1 MTQRRDP
8 NLHLSFAYK
17 RLNRSSRAGCLA
29 RARRALHGENR
40 RLQRRYNASKLV
52 TKLFRAAHSQA
63 LGTQQF
69 GRLAKQKATCRLPWA
84 RSDYAVISHPAAEP
98 MQGVLLCFD
107 ISVRLFDE
115 DGCRMESCVLA
126 ALLYIDRPR
135 DGIHPHDCPNSSVLI
150 VNFLSVI
157 RSNIGFLVR
166 K

>member
-1 MTQRRDP
+1 
-8 NLHLSFAYK
+8 
-17 RLNRSSRAGCLA
+17 
-29 RARRALHGENR
+29 
-40 RLQRRYNASKLV
+40 

-84 RSDYAVISHPAAEP
+84 RGGHAVISHPAAEP
-98 MQGVLLCFD
+98 IQGVLLCFD

-115 DGCRMESCVLA
+115 NGGRMESCGLA

-135 DGIHPHDCPNSSVLI
+135 VGIHSYNCPNSSVLI
-150 VNFLSVI
+150 VNFLSVV